1 MTLAR
6 DFPFVVINR
15 LFHRV
20 YRKQQLQFWSHV
32 GYNPNIAVPR
42 RYHEKM
48 LWRKLFDRNPL
59 FTVFC
64 DKLATKEF
72 IRGRAPE
79 LRVPE
84 TLWVGTNVEDIPASL
99 LQRPLVIKCNHSSS
113 SNWFW
118 RPGISNLEVISN
130 ESTKHLAQVYG
141 ADTYETDYRDVP
153 RVLFAEELVEGFE
166 TDGVVDIMVRAADG
180 KAIIASLITQNK
192 TDHMK
197 LGYFELDG
205 SRAGFDKPSARTADR
220 SLGYEPLRDDFTVP
234 GSFAEAVSYAEKLSR
249 GVDYA
254 RFDFLCGPRGLYAGE
269 ITVYPAAGLTPA
281 TGATMSSAET
291 RVNDRWDLRKS
302 WFLSTPREGWRRFY
316 AGMLSKEFE
325 RGAVR

>member
-15 LFHRV
+15 IFHRV
-20 YRKQQLQFWSHV
+20 YRKQQLQFWSRV
-32 GYNPNIAVPR
+32 GYNPNIATPT

-59 FTVFC
+59 FSVFC
-64 DKLATKEF
+64 DKLATKEY
-72 IRGRAPE
+72 IQSRAPG
-79 LRVPE
+79 LQVAK
-84 TLWVGTNVEDIPASL
+84 TLWVGTDVEEMPSSL
-99 LQRPLVIKCNHSSS
+99 LQRPLFIKCNHSSS

-118 RPGISNLEVISN
+118 RPGISNLEAISS
-130 ESTKHLAQVYG
+130 ESTKHLAQAYG
-141 ADTYETDYRDVP
+141 AETYETDYQDVP
-153 RVLFAEELVEGFE
+153 RVLFAEELIDGFE
-166 TDGVVDIMVRAADG
+166 TDGVIDIMVRAADG
-180 KAIIASLITQNK
+180 KAIISSLITQNK

-205 SRAGFDKPSARTADR
+205 TRAEFDKPSARAAHR
-220 SLGYEPLRDDFTVP
+220 SLGYKPLRDDFIVP
-234 GSFAEAVSYAEKLSR
+234 ESFAEAVSYAEKLSR
-249 GVDYA
+249 GIDYA

-291 RVNDRWDLRKS
+291 RVNAHWDIRKS
-302 WFLSTPREGWRRFY
+302 WFLSTPQKRWQRFY
-316 AGMLSKEFE
+316 AGVLSKELK
-325 RGAVR
+325 RVAAR